1 MTVTDEMVE
10 LKPCPFCGGA
20 PVDRAIEAHT
30 HSAPIK
36 ALGIPDHPG
45 SHVVECS
52 CGAGLIDDTRE
63 EVVTRWNRRAA
74 SPEGGAT
81 AKRELRIKELEGEI
95 SYVKEW
101 NRLLKE
107 DYEKSQAE
115 LASIKEKQT

>member
-10 LKPCPFCGGA
+10 KAARGLCRKRILDNLRFDGEMQDA
-20 PVDRAIEAHT
+20 EFQQRAEDASWTDFVDQARA
-30 HSAPIK
+30 
-36 ALGIPDHPG
+36 ALT
-45 SHVVECS
+45 
-52 CGAGLIDDTRE
+52 AAL
-63 EVVTRWNRRAA
+63 A
-74 SPEGGAT
+74 SPEGGET

-115 LASIKEKQT
+115 LASIKEKQP